1 MEEAVIFNARVG
13 TAIPAQD
20 VARARKF
27 YEETFDLEPTQ
38 VMPDGSAMYE
48 WDAGTGFF
56 VFPSMGKASGDH
68 TQMGMMVDDVD
79 KAVDLMIE
87 RGVTFEQYDFPEM
100 KTDKRGIA
108 DMGGERGAF
117 FKDTEGNLIAVSEL
131 PAEYRS

>member
-1 MEEAVIFNARVG
+1 MIFNARVG

-27 YEETFDLEPTQ
+27 YEETFELKPT

-56 VFPSMGKASGDH
+56 VFPSTGKASGDH
-68 TQMGMMVDDVD
+68 TQMGIMVDDLD

-87 RGVTFEQYDFPEM
+87 RGVKFEQYDFPQM
-100 KTDKRGIA
+100 KTDERGIV
-108 DMGGERGAF
+108 DMEGERGAF
-117 FKDTEGNLIAVSEL
+117 FKDTEGNLIAVTQVSPENQG
-131 PAEYRS
+131 